1 MMMITKKVE
10 VNITPTSRE
19 IADVIWSMD
28 NVEQADLM
36 LALSQIYD
44 SKTSDVLMQLSFI
57 NDFID
62 KELYWEEK
70 QKIIDLFEHIVE
82 YLKDGD

>member
-1 MMMITKKVE
+1 MIITRNVE
-10 VNITPTSRE
+10 ANISLTPIE
-19 IADVIWSMD
+19 IAYTIWNMTND
-28 NVEQADLM
+28 EQADLM

-57 NDFID
+57 NDFIN
-62 KELYWEEK
+62 KELNWKEK
-70 QKIIDLFEHIVE
+70 QKIIDLFERIVE